1 MVKNFNPKSHQMW
14 TPYKSSGIKTASGQI
29 TTAGQPGAVV
39 GFYAYSGGTNA
50 LTVELKNGSGGTT
63 LIKETIPAATANPV
77 FRPFPFPG
85 VVFSADV
92 YLVITSTGGAEVIVF
107 YYD

>member
-1 MVKNFNPKSHQMW
+1 MAINFNPKNHQMW
-14 TPYKSSGIKTASGQI
+14 TPYKSSGIKTADGQI
-29 TTAGQPGAVV
+29 TVAGQPGAVV

-63 LIKETIPAATANPV
+63 LIKETVPASAANPV
-77 FRPFPFPG
+77 FRSFPFPG
-85 VVFSADV
+85 VMFSVDV
-92 YLVITSTGGAEVIVF
+92 YLDITSAGGAEVIVF